1 MPTHLNLR
9 YAEIEALW
17 PGVVKFQQLAE
28 KYHISDIFSDNGG
41 KVAQL
46 AIAVGVDILPGRQGA
61 DAIDRMGNEYELKT
75 VDLNKSA
82 RGFTTNHHL
91 HQGTIDKYRTRR
103 FVFAMYEG
111 ITLHEAYL
119 VMPRDMEPV
128 FQKWEMALK
137 SRDHLNNPKV
147 SIDYV
152 RDVGTPMYLKD
163 VAPLWMVGKK
173 VQETSK

>member
-17 PGVVKFQQLAE
+17 DGVIAFQKLADH
-28 KYHISDIFSDNGG
+28 YGITDIFSDNGG

-46 AIAVGVDILPGRQGA
+46 AIATGLDILPGRQGA
-61 DAIDRMGNEYELKT
+61 DATKRMGNFYELKT
-75 VDLNKSA
+75 VDLTKSA

-91 HQGTIDKYRTRR
+91 HQGTIDKYRERL
-103 FVFAMYEG
+103 FVFAMYQG

-119 VMPRDMEPV
+119 VSPDDMEPV
-128 FQKWEMALK
+128 YNKWEVALQSK
-137 SRDHLNNPKV
+137 NRDHLNNPKI

-152 RDVGTPMYLKD
+152 REVGTVM
-163 VAPLWMVGKK
+163 
-173 VQETSK
+173 